1 MVMRVWSD
9 SFRRARPADK
19 PTIPAPTINTS
30 QLTSPISRSQK
41 ASSIRFIFVTMQKFR
56 AIIRIAAACTFLIV
70 GALWGTSWGQ
80 DDQLIVFGTL
90 KDEGSGKKMPGVE
103 VVVYQDGVEF
113 DRLTTN
119 ARAEYD
125 FSFPL
130 RHDYTFSFEFPGYG
144 NKRIQV
150 DASGVPP
157 EDLKGG
163 FKLDLDMTLFELVDG
178 FDTSILEDPYGKAS
192 FDPVKNTVAF
202 DFDYTNRM
210 KNRVEAEFER
220 VENMAELLAQMRED
234 FADLMSDGETYMG
247 RQQWERALGAFT
259 EALEIFPDDAT
270 AQQKQAEAQAKF
282 DEARAAELLQEEFDN
297 LIKSG
302 NNALRADDYRT
313 ARAAFEEAA
322 ELKPNAP
329 EPAEGLA
336 RVEAAEAQ
344 RAADAEYQSLIDDA
358 DAAFDRQDYETAIE
372 RYAEAS
378 DRQPS
383 DSYPKQRKAEA
394 QGLLDAAAA
403 DAAALAEKAERY
415 EELIGLADKNFK
427 KGNYSDAVRQYN
439 DAAAILPAEQYP
451 VDQAAEAQRRLDED
465 QAREAAL
472 AANEA
477 EAAEEAALNE
487 AFEAKVKAGDEAFDA
502 ENFTA
507 AQDAYNEAL
516 ALKPGER
523 YPAARLERIQRELD
537 RLAAKADDAE
547 KDRAAAEA
555 AAEAERLAEANR
567 QAAAA
572 QADQAEAERNRR
584 LAEEAAAA
592 EAAAAER
599 ARAEDE
605 KRNRAEQLVAARSR
619 DESDEAEAYYRE
631 ALKSEERA
639 RLLAVER
646 EKEAASTLRAERE
659 QDAQERIESDL
670 AAARM
675 LEEHLKTIENS
686 GESYQG
692 NRRSALERTQSR
704 NERQMS
710 NYVARGDAS
719 IQDGQLTVQQQQR
732 EIEGLYS
739 DHSRDY
745 TIHVPEVNRAHR
757 EYRELNADLERSAA
771 ERRSIAGE
779 TATEQVQQMGRYGEG
794 ADEAT
799 QARYDALQAADASQ
813 RSALSGRGLDASIR
827 SYDERRERLALD
839 AGSPPDPDEL
849 LLSPEDAEVLQGVQ
863 EQSYDIPNGLVIE
876 RTVRRG
882 NEVRRFRKVV
892 TKTGV
897 YYFEGEF
904 SITADAW
911 KRETTVVFD

>member
-1 MVMRVWSD
+1 MALVLLGGV
-9 SFRRARPADK
+9 
-19 PTIPAPTINTS
+19 
-30 QLTSPISRSQK
+30 
-41 ASSIRFIFVTMQKFR
+41 ASGEGW
-56 AIIRIAAACTFLIV
+56 A
-70 GALWGTSWGQ
+70 Q

-178 FDTSILEDPYGKAS
+178 FDTSILEDPYGKAA
-192 FDPVKNTVAF
+192 FDPVKNTVSF

-210 KNRVEAEFER
+210 KNRVDAEFER
-220 VENMAELLAQMRED
+220 VENMAEQLAQMRED
-234 FADLMSDGETYMG
+234 FADLMSDGETYME
-247 RQQWERALGAFT
+247 RTQWARALEAFT
-259 EALEIFPDDAT
+259 EALAIFPDDAT
-270 AQQKQAEAQAKF
+270 AMQRQSDAQARY

-302 NNALRADDYRT
+302 NNALRADDFRT
-313 ARAAFEEAA
+313 ARAAFEEAGD
-322 ELKPNAP
+322 LMPNAP

-344 RAADAEYQSLIDDA
+344 RAVDADYESLIEDA
-358 DAAFDRQDYETAIE
+358 DSAFDRADYETAME
-372 RYAEAS
+372 RYAEAMAIK
-378 DRQPS
+378 PS
-383 DSYPKQRKAEA
+383 DSYPKQRRAEA
-394 QGLLDAAAA
+394 QDRLAAAAA
-403 DAAALAEKAERY
+403 DAAALADKAERY
-415 EELIGLADKNFK
+415 ESLVDLADKNFK
-427 KGNYSDAVRQYN
+427 KGNYADAIRQYN
-439 DAAAILPAEQYP
+439 EAASILPAEQYP
-451 VDQAAEAQRRLDED
+451 KDQASEAQRRLDED
-465 QAREAAL
+465 KAREAAL
-472 AANEA
+472 SENQA
-477 EAAEEAALNE
+477 EAAEASALNE
-487 AFEAKVKAGDEAFDA
+487 AFEGKVRAGDDAF
-502 ENFTA
+502 ESGEYETA
-507 AQDAYNEAL
+507 RAAYNEAL

-523 YPAARLERIQRELD
+523 YPAARLDRIQRELE
-537 RLAAKADDAE
+537 RLATESEASEANQQAALAAEEAARLAEEARQAEAAQADEAE
-547 KDRAAAEA
+547 RERSRRLAAAEA
-555 AAEAERLAEANR
+555 AEA
-567 QAAAA
+567 
-572 QADQAEAERNRR
+572 
-584 LAEEAAAA
+584 
-592 EAAAAER
+592 AAAAER
-599 ARAEDE
+599 ARVEDE
-605 KRNRAEQLVAARSR
+605 KRNRAEQMVAARAR
-619 DESDEAEAYYRE
+619 DESDEAEDYYRE

-646 EKEAASTLRAERE
+646 EKEAATTLRADR
-659 QDAQERIESDL
+659 QSDAEDRIQNDL
-670 AAARM
+670 QAARM
-675 LEEHLKTIENS
+675 LEEHLSSIQNS
-686 GESYQG
+686 GQSYQG
-692 NRRSALERTQSR
+692 NRRNSLER
-704 NERQMS
+704 ERQQQDRQMN
-710 NYVARGDAS
+710 NYAARGAAA
-719 IQDGQLTVQQQQR
+719 IADGSLTVEQQQR
-732 EIEGLYS
+732 EVSGMYS

-745 TIHVPEVNRAHR
+745 VDAVPEVERAHR
-757 EYRELNADLERSAA
+757 EYRELNSDLSRSAA

-779 TATEQVQQMGRYGEG
+779 TATDQVQQMGRFGEG
-794 ADEAT
+794 ADEAA
-799 QARYDALQAADASQ
+799 QSRYDALQSAERAQ
-813 RSALSGRGLDASIR
+813 RTALGGRALDASSR
-827 SYDERRERLALD
+827 GYDERVERLGLD
-839 AGSPPDPDEL
+839 PGSPPDPDEL
-849 LLSPEDAEVLQGVQ
+849 HLSPEDVEVLQGVQ